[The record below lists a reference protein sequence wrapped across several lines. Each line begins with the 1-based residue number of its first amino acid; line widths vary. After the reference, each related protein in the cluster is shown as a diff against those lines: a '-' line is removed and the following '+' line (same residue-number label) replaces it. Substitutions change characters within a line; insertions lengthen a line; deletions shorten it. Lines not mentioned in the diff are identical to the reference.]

1 MYLNRLNGSKILCFC
16 TSALNLPMWSYYG
29 GGLNGVALGYDQTE
43 ILQTVATKSWKY
55 IFNVDY
61 SHPQIPSLHE
71 KIIAKIEIERQMEG
85 LDTTTDEYQTAIE
98 KDRRLALEINQILFA
113 SKHQFFEHENEVR
126 ILLTP
131 EYKCEKGELTYP
143 DKKQQ
148 HSASALKEVIFGE
161 KVDKSKINII
171 RKILEGR
178 DIKYFKAVRYS
189 TNFEITFEPLD

>member
-1 MYLNRLNGSKILCFC
+1 MPNHIPNVYPSTDLSIQRMLYKYRALNNEESAARLFEILSENYLYFSDPNDFNDPFETVKIIEIDKNFLNQNSIHPEKVNQMYLNRLNGSKILCFC

-85 LDTTTDEYQTAIE
+85 LDTTTDEYQIIIE
-98 KDRRLALEINQILFA
+98 KD
-113 SKHQFFEHENEVR
+113 
-126 ILLTP
+126 
-131 EYKCEKGELTYP
+131 
-143 DKKQQ
+143 
-148 HSASALKEVIFGE
+148 
-161 KVDKSKINII
+161 
-171 RKILEGR
+171 
-178 DIKYFKAVRYS
+178 
-189 TNFEITFEPLD
+189 